1 MERIAV
7 DIVLLP
13 TQKVMD
19 EAIRTNRE
27 LLKQEPGGIVLDR
40 KNCLPHVSL
49 AMGCIDKNAIS
60 DTEKFLIEMAVKYPL
75 TLLSFG
81 GLFCETSSAGEKVTV
96 ALIEKTKILQ
106 SLHEEVMMGMRRF
119 FTYDVKPY
127 MLLSEEPVSE
137 STLLWIQNYAEKS
150 SFESFSPHITLGY
163 GELGNYY
170 FSRQIPI
177 SQLALCH
184 LGNHCTCRR
193 ILASVL
199 IGTKTHK

>member
-137 STLLWIQNYAEKS
+137 STLLWIQNPS
-150 SFESFSPHITLGY
+150 VIIHNNQSPLK
-163 GELGNYY
+163 
-170 FSRQIPI
+170 
-177 SQLALCH
+177 
-184 LGNHCTCRR
+184 
-193 ILASVL
+193 
-199 IGTKTHK
+199 TKPR